1 MHNDYEILF
10 RFFLAALWGGIV
22 GAERQYRSKS
32 AGFRTMIMISIGA
45 CFFTI
50 MSNLIGD
57 PSNHDRIASN
67 IVTGIGFLGAGVIF
81 RGENR
86 INGIT
91 TAATIWA
98 VAAVGMGI
106 GAGYYIV
113 SSCASI
119 MVFLILAVLPILE
132 DYIEQLN
139 VARTYSITIPYA
151 EKISAYYEG
160 KLKSCR
166 LKFRVIKHVKD
177 EGVLILVW
185 ETQGHSKYHAIFI
198 AKMIADNS
206 INKFEYY

>member
-1 MHNDYEILF
+1 MQIDYEILL

-22 GAERQYRSKS
+22 GAEREYRSKS

-45 CFFTI
+45 CFFTM
-50 MSNLIGD
+50 MSMVIGA
-57 PSNHDRIASN
+57 PASHDRIASN

-106 GAGYYIV
+106 GAGFYFAA
-113 SSCASI
+113 SCASI
-119 MVFLILAVLPILE
+119 LIFFILAVLPFLE
-132 DYIEQLN
+132 NYIEHLN
-139 VARTYSITIPYA
+139 LARTYSISLPYS
-151 EKISAYYEG
+151 ENLSIYYEK
-160 KLKSCR
+160 KLKAN
-166 LKFRVIKHVKD
+166 KIKYRIVKHIKNNG
-177 EGVLILVW
+177 ELMLVW
-185 ETQGHSKYHAIFI
+185 ETQGHAKNHTAFI
-198 AKMIADNS
+198 TKMLEDQT